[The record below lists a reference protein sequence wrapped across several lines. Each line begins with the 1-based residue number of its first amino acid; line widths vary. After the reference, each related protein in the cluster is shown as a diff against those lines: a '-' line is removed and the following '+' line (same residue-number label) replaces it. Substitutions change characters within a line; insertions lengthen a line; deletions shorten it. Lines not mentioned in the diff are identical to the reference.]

1 MLVISN
7 IPGSNQNLEKTNTKK
22 KQRNH
27 KRHCKK
33 NSDPWRGTQ
42 DRLDRGHRSDLSV
55 FLSTFGQASQNI
67 KKHRLQ
73 TWRGSEER
81 LDRGHRSKL
90 FICFV
95 FWVCVHCWTD
105 QPKQKK
111 IRPMERDSGEAGQ
124 ET

>member
-90 FICFV
+90 LFFAVLVCPLGLNLLFFWIFWFVQCFEKLLYIC
-95 FWVCVHCWTD
+95 
-105 QPKQKK
+105 
-111 IRPMERDSGEAGQ
+111 
-124 ET
+124 